1 MKYRVELI
9 KRTRYVGEVGT
20 NSEESAIAFFQELI
34 NNNEGGY
41 DVFELGPD
49 AKVTEIK

>member
-9 KRTRYVGEVGT
+9 KKTRYVGEVGAD
-20 NSEESAIAFFQELI
+20 SEESAIAFFQDLVSDS
-34 NNNEGGY
+34 EGGY